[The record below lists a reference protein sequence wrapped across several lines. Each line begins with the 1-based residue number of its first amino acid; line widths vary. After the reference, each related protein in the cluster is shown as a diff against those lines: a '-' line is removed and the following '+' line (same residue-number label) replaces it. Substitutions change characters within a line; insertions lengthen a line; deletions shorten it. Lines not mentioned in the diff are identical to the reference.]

1 MLNNLEQFEKQQK
14 QLIGNKITDRIA
26 KVPKKSQQ
34 NNLEKVTNENDKK
47 IPKGTYISSEER
59 QELIDE
65 LRLK

>member
-1 MLNNLEQFEKQQK
+1 M
-14 QLIGNKITDRIA
+14 
-26 KVPKKSQQ
+26 
-34 NNLEKVTNENDKK
+34 TNENDKK